1 VDCRLIQN
9 YIESLLKYPHPL
21 LKELYTLAKKEKFP
35 VVEPSVGQLI
45 YFFTKLVKPR
55 IIVEFGSG
63 FGYSL
68 LWSIFALLEE
78 NLKEFQIYAVDYQ
91 EKNKKRAL
99 EIFKKLKV
107 EKYISYLIGDAQ
119 TIFTQVGFEKESIDL
134 IIFDHEKQNYSDS
147 LDLVLP
153 YLKKGGIIITDDILW
168 KGKVALS
175 EEKNIRIS
183 SLRFFNKEILQ
194 REDLVSFI
202 CPIGDGVAVIMKR

>member
-1 VDCRLIQN
+1 MDCRFLQK
-9 YIESLLKYPHPL
+9 YIESLLRYPHPL
-21 LKELYTLAKKEKFP
+21 LEELYTLAKKEKFP

-45 YFFTKLVKPR
+45 YFFTKLVKPK
-55 IIVEFGSG
+55 IIFEFGSG

-78 NLKEFQIYAVDYQ
+78 DIHDFQIYAVDFQ

-99 EIFKKLKV
+99 KIFKQLKV
-107 EKYISYLIGDAQ
+107 ESYVSYLIGDAP
-119 TIFTQVGFEKESIDL
+119 TIFSQLGFKKESIDL
-134 IIFDHEKQNYSDS
+134 ILFDHEKQKYSES

-153 YLKKGGIIITDDILW
+153 YLRRGGIIIADDILW
-168 KGKVALS
+168 KGKVGIP
-175 EEKNIRIS
+175 EEKNIRVS

-202 CPIGDGVAVIMKR
+202 CPLGDGVAVIMKK